1 MNADRRRPQL
11 VLVGFGH
18 VGRRLARLLKEVG
31 PRLEAA
37 YGLRPRIIGIATAT
51 HGCLFNGEGLDAI
64 AAADLVERGGHL
76 RQLAGPGDDHQEV
89 VEDTVQ
95 LIDRVALLIDRAAR
109 SEPQTVV
116 VETTPLDVVAGEPA
130 SSYIRQALTL
140 GMDVV
145 TANKGPVAHH
155 YHELSA
161 LARRLDR
168 EWRFEATVM
177 DGTPLFSLV
186 ERTLPAATI
195 VGFRGVI
202 NSTTNAM
209 LSEMERGLS
218 AAEALD
224 RMRAS
229 GIAEADPSLDVDGW
243 DAATKTAAMMNVWL
257 DARVTPRDITRRGI
271 AGIDTTEVRRARAS
285 GRRIKLVA
293 TATRTS
299 DGSSGRVE
307 PESLDSSDP
316 LYSLDDSANGLVI
329 DTDLVGRLGVFQLD
343 ASLTHT
349 AYGLLSDLVAVTR
362 NKRMGSHPN

>member
-1 MNADRRRPQL
+1 MNADQRRPGLDL

-18 VGRRLARLLKEVG
+18 VGRRLARLLREMR
-31 PRLEAA
+31 PQLDSAN
-37 YGLRPRIIGIATAT
+37 GLSPRIVGIATAS
-51 HGCLFNGEGLDAI
+51 HGCVFSREGLDAV
-64 AAADLVERGGHL
+64 AAADLAERGGHFQHL
-76 RQLAGPGDDHQEV
+76 TEPGSQPPEAA
-89 VEDTVQ
+89 ENTA
-95 LIDRVALLIDRAAR
+95 RLIDRAASQR
-109 SEPQTVV
+109 GSQMVM

-130 SSYIRQALTL
+130 SSHIRQALTL

-161 LARRLDR
+161 LARRVDR
-168 EWRFEATVM
+168 QWRFEATVM

-186 ERTLPAATI
+186 ERTLPGARL

-218 AAEALD
+218 AAEALE

-257 DARVTPRDITRRGI
+257 DAHITPRDIDRVGI
-271 AGIDTTEVRRARAS
+271 AEIDPADVREARAD

-293 TATRTS
+293 TARRTNT
-299 DGSSGRVE
+299 GPLGRVQ
-307 PESLDSSDP
+307 PESLDASDP

-329 DTDLVGRLGVFQLD
+329 ETDVVGRLGVFQLD

-349 AYGLLSDLVAVTR
+349 AYGLLSDLVAVAGNR
-362 NKRMGSHPN
+362 PVGPRAP